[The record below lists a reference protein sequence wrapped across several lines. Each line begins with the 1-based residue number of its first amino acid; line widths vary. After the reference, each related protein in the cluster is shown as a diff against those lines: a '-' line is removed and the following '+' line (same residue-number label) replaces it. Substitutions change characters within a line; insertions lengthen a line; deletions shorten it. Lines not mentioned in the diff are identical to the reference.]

1 MRQVIPLVRSST
13 LLGFVNFLEQLG
25 SPVDR
30 LLQEF
35 CIPKDYV
42 FDLNA
47 FCAEAQLFGF
57 IEKAAKLEEIKY
69 LGKLVAEKSDL
80 MDLGIFGSLV
90 LQSTTVRDCLNS
102 FVRFFVMHHSDGSR
116 RYWWHQ
122 KGEEV
127 FFVCNNTPYRY
138 WVAGSTHA
146 MDYSIIFM
154 LKVLRAYLGTT
165 WQPSRVH
172 FRGSYAEEWEGCD
185 LLTNVELYFDC
196 NYGVIVF
203 PSALLD
209 VVRPSKI
216 VPLPSDDLAIW
227 LSSQASDRFADSL
240 KLVMR
245 SLMSKQVVKLKD
257 VSNIIEMS
265 PRTIQRQL
273 LKEKTSYSQVLAEI
287 RYEIAIQQVAHSS
300 LPFKEIASELG
311 YTSSAHFTRT
321 FKEWTGKN
329 PTQFRNQLHKNLQ
342 AVCRKQ

>member
-1 MRQVIPLVRSST
+1 MRQSIPLVRSST
-13 LLGFVNFLEQLG
+13 LLGFINFLEQLG
-25 SPVDR
+25 SPVDN

-35 CIPKDYV
+35 CIPKDCI
-42 FDLNA
+42 FDLND
-47 FCAEAQLFGF
+47 FCPEAQLFGF
-57 IEKAAKLEEIKY
+57 IERAARQEGIKY
-69 LGKLVAEKSDL
+69 LGKLVAEKSEPI
-80 MDLGIFGSLV
+80 DLGIFASLV

-154 LKVLRAYLGTT
+154 LKVLRAYMGKS

-203 PSALLD
+203 PSHLLD
-209 VVRPSKI
+209 VVCPAKI
-216 VPLPSDDLAIW
+216 APLPSDDLAIW
-227 LSSQASDRFADSL
+227 LSSQPPDRFTDSL

-273 LKEKTSYSQVLAEI
+273 LKEKTSYSQILGQI
-287 RYEIAIQQVAHSS
+287 RYEIALQKVAHSN
-300 LPFKEIASELG
+300 LPFKEIATELG
-311 YTSSAHFTRT
+311 FGSPAHFTRT
-321 FKEWTGKN
+321 FKDWTGKN
-329 PTQFRNQLHKNLQ
+329 PTQFRQQQNLYNQTL
-342 AVCRKQ
+342 AR